1 MMGRPILGP
10 ELVEHATTH
19 SDRAKLVTRTILET
33 IAGTCTIAQAG
44 ERLACNRA
52 YVHVLRQRLL
62 DAMLDAAE
70 PRTPGPVPKPAPDPV
85 LSSALLD
92 AQKRL
97 KDAEVALE
105 LERLRTE
112 MVQVFGQR
120 PTPKKKRRH
129 RR

>member
-10 ELVEHATTH
+10 DLVEHLDG
-19 SDRAKLVTRTILET
+19 SDRAKLVTRTILGT
-33 IAGTCTIAQAG
+33 IAGSCTIAQAG
-44 ERLACNRA
+44 ERMECNRA

-62 DAMLDAAE
+62 EAMLEAAE
-70 PRTPGPVPKPAPDPV
+70 PRPPGPVPKPAPDPA
-85 LSSALLD
+85 LTSALCD
-92 AQKRL
+92 AEKRL

-120 PTPKKKRRH
+120 PTPKKNRR
-129 RR
+129 RGR

>member
-10 ELVEHATTH
+10 DLVEHLDG

-33 IAGTCTIAQAG
+33 ITGSCTIAQAG
-44 ERLACNRA
+44 ERMECNRA

-62 DAMLDAAE
+62 EAMLEAAE
-70 PRTPGPVPKPAPDPV
+70 PRTPGPVPKPAPDPA
-85 LSSALLD
+85 LTSALCD
-92 AQKRL
+92 AEKRL

-120 PTPKKKRRH
+120 PTPEKNRR
-129 RR
+129 RGR